1 METNRSTIVETEK
14 NRLRQSPK
22 KVLVAQLREAEAF
35 EEIEEDGADAQ
46 RLMAARRFL
55 RR

>member
-1 METNRSTIVETEK
+1 MEANRNVVEEK
-14 NRLRQSPK
+14 KRFRPAPK
-22 KVLVAQLREAEAF
+22 KVLVSQLREEEAF
-35 EEIEEDGADAQ
+35 EEIEEDGADVE

>member
-1 METNRSTIVETEK
+1 MEANRNTVVETEK
-14 NRLRQSPK
+14 KRFRPAPK
-22 KVLVAQLREAEAF
+22 KVLISQLREEEAF
-35 EEIEEDGADAQ
+35 EEIEEDGLDAE

>member
-1 METNRSTIVETEK
+1 MEANRNTVVETEK
-14 NRLRQSPK
+14 KRFRPAPK
-22 KVLVAQLREAEAF
+22 KVLLAQLREHEAF
-35 EEIEEDGADAQ
+35 EEIEEDGADQA